1 MDQDLG
7 KLLRLHLESVKGT
20 STSPDTLLSLLLT
33 GKIIKQDEV
42 AEYQQLPA
50 EDRVDFLFDRVQKKG
65 SDTVAAFIN
74 ILEGN
79 LSPNA
84 TRIRRKSDVYKWNE
98 GELR

>member
-7 KLLRLHLESVKGT
+7 KLLRLHLESVKGS

-42 AEYQQLPA
+42 GEYQKLPA
-50 EDRVDFLFDRVQKKG
+50 EGRVDFLFDKIQKKG
-65 SDTVAAFIN
+65 SDTVKAFIS

-79 LSPNA
+79 LSPNS
-84 TRIRRKSDVYKWNE
+84 TRNARRSEHYKWNE
-98 GELR
+98 GELG